1 MNEYKYYRKN
11 TRYRVSR
18 SQYLGAQRADRTLAQ
33 PHAGGR
39 DLSQTQAQ
47 SADRTLAELEGAIIH
62 VLLKNACENGRHA
75 CMRPSDIGREIG
87 TYRRDKPPPEDIFGR
102 VHHKLLRKLQNEG
115 RVEPLWNESRTRRR
129 WRLTDAEWDRLT
141 RDE

>member
-11 TRYRVSR
+11 TRHRVSR

-33 PHAGGR
+33 
-39 DLSQTQAQ
+39 
-47 SADRTLAELEGAIIH
+47 LEDEIIH
-62 VLLKNACENGRHA
+62 VLKNARESGYAYIPADAYEPDPNGGYTYIKA
-75 CMRPSDIGREIG
+75 TYIGKEIG
-87 TYRRDKPPPEDIFGR
+87 TYRRHAPSSDDTFGR
-102 VHHKLLRKLQNEG
+102 VHHKLLRKLQNEC

-129 WRLTDAEWDRLT
+129 WQLTDAEWNRLT

>member
-33 PHAGGR
+33 THAGGR
-39 DLSQTQAQ
+39 DLSQVQAQ
-47 SADRTLAELEGAIIH
+47 RADRTLAEPEEAIIH
-62 VLLKNACENGRHA
+62 VLLKNARENGRHA

-87 TYRRDKPPPEDIFGR
+87 TYRKQAPSSDDPFGR
-102 VHHKLLRKLQNEG
+102 VHHKLLRKLQKEG
-115 RVEPLWNESRTRRR
+115 RVEHVWNESGTKRR
-129 WRLTDAEWDRLT
+129 WRLTDAEWNRLT